1 VIVGLF
7 EVIVEINGV
16 AMAVKLWAFLNKFF
30 LTKKEIAYV
39 KYKGSNLKCC
49 AIVLNSIVSCKSL
62 GMLEPFH
69 GFYFGHVLPRSTS
82 MPLQKKKFVMD

>member
-1 VIVGLF
+1 VTIGLF
-7 EVIVEINGV
+7 EVIIEISGV
-16 AMAVKLWAFLNKFF
+16 VMGVKLWAFLNKFF

-39 KYKGSNLKCC
+39 EYKGSNLKSC

-69 GFYFGHVLPRSTS
+69 GSCFGHVLS
-82 MPLQKKKFVMD
+82 KVY